1 MFRIFGRDIMRT
13 GFAIAVAVICVSA
26 SAQAS
31 DFPARRA
38 GLWSVTINMES
49 AKLPASTNKM
59 CIDAASDAK
68 LMKLGLASKEADCT
82 SMNITGS
89 GNVRTVDS
97 VCHFNGGTQKNHVV
111 MTYAGDSAYHMDMRS
126 QFSPPISGHKDSHI
140 VQDAKWTG
148 PCPAGMKP
156 GDMMINGMKIN
167 MLGALDRA
175 SAPQHGNPYSH
186 LSKEQIEAIMKAH
199 GGH

>member
-1 MFRIFGRDIMRT
+1 MRT
-13 GFAIAVAVICVSA
+13 GFAIAAAVICVSA
-26 SAQAS
+26 ATSVQAS

-38 GLWSVTINMES
+38 GLWNVTINMEN
-49 AKLPASTNKM
+49 AKLPPQTNKM

-68 LMKLGLASKEADCT
+68 LMKLGLASKQADCT
-82 SMNITGS
+82 AMNISGS

-97 VCHFNGGTQKNHVV
+97 VCHFNGGTQKNHVQ
-111 MTYAGDSAYHMDMRS
+111 MTYVGDGAYHMDMRS
-126 QFSPPISGHKDSHI
+126 QFSPPIAGKTESHI
-140 VQDAKWTG
+140 VQDAKWVG

-167 MLGALDRA
+167 MLGAMDR
-175 SAPQHGNPYSH
+175 PVPTPGKNPYAH
-186 LSKEQIEAIMKAH
+186 LTPEQIKAIIKAH